1 MCAAKEKQKSKPSMA
16 AFFEEILAERK
27 LVSVLSDKSLECFME
42 KKSFRYSCCAH
53 VLSKKKYPELAYAK
67 ENIAL
72 LTPHEHLL
80 YDMGTIE
87 QREAYAREN
96 HCDWSVLEKIK
107 ENLLSA

>member
-1 MCAAKEKQKSKPSMA
+1 MA
-16 AFFEEILAERK
+16 AFFDEILSERK
-27 LVSVLSDKSLECFME
+27 LVSVLSGKSLECFME

-53 VLSKKKYPELAYAK
+53 VLSKGKYPALAYVK
-67 ENIAL
+67 KNIAL

-96 HCDWSVLEKIK
+96 NCDWNILEKIK
-107 ENLLSA
+107 ENLLGA